1 MNSFLYQDYSKL
13 QFTSLPVDRQS
24 HAYQMF
30 LDLNIDILVKVI
42 SRELERQR
50 EVEILF
56 GDDEGHLDNYG
67 EFEQLRLSSDN
78 LVTSSD
84 VVDDDIE
91 FRITSKQIQ
100 QIQEELKH
108 VESSTELVKNE
119 EIKEDFNAILQISP
133 QQLQQLQDEINLL
146 ENSVVNYENN
156 ADRTYNEDFYGAI
169 SGVNKRLEDAQ
180 DALENGVND
189 QSTTFEPMIS
199 SSTPSPKSD
208 ATEPAHTT
216 LDGLELSTTVKI
228 ILAKNNKIY
237 YHSLDTE
244 TLTDSDLHEA
254 TTDEVETS
262 AVTIEN
268 NIIDDDVDNLDYSN
282 VSGIYLD
289 SGMTT
294 QIPEATEKI
303 EVVKTQTELVQ
314 VFIDEV
320 KDEAPTAE
328 NPSLKFEHFSE
339 VTSKKPSKLQ
349 KVEKKK
355 KKINSKKARKPTGRS
370 KVKTPIDGNKRRKIT
385 QDDRQRVWQRRARTR
400 LAYDPR
406 RTLRVRT
413 LDTDGGSNHQNLQP
427 QQPSRAQLLHF
438 KLAEAQIAKA
448 ILLQKCL
455 NSPSTECEI
464 S

>member
-119 EIKEDFNAILQISP
+119 EFREDFNAILQISP

-146 ENSVVNYENN
+146 ENSVINYENN

-180 DALENGVND
+180 DALENHVND

-216 LDGLELSTTVKI
+216 LDGLELSTTVKF

-289 SGMTT
+289 SEMTT

>member
-1 MNSFLYQDYSKL
+1 MMKFSPNLQFFFWMSSLTFLYQDYSKL

-56 GDDEGHLDNYG
+56 GDDDGHLDNYG

-119 EIKEDFNAILQISP
+119 EFKEDFNAILQISP

-180 DALENGVND
+180 DALENHVND

-216 LDGLELSTTVKI
+216 LDGLELSTTVKF

-289 SGMTT
+289 SEMTT

-328 NPSLKFEHFSE
+328 NPSLKFDNRWIM
-339 VTSKKPSKLQ
+339 Q
-349 KVEKKK
+349 
-355 KKINSKKARKPTGRS
+355 
-370 KVKTPIDGNKRRKIT
+370 
-385 QDDRQRVWQRRARTR
+385 
-400 LAYDPR
+400 
-406 RTLRVRT
+406 VR
-413 LDTDGGSNHQNLQP
+413 
-427 QQPSRAQLLHF
+427 
-438 KLAEAQIAKA
+438 EY
-448 ILLQKCL
+448 
-455 NSPSTECEI
+455 
-464 S
+464 